1 MKWTYI
7 FSVMILFSCTSPQEK
22 IFIPKDIVIAHRGS
36 TYWTPEETE
45 AAYRWA
51 RNMGADYLEVDI
63 QRTKDGVLLA
73 LHDPS
78 LERTTNA
85 KKVFQDTNRCRASD
99 FTYEE
104 MMQLDAGVWF
114 NVAYPE
120 RARLG
125 YTPSLAKLK
134 ATDRVAVSFTKDG
147 KVSDSLVIQET
158 YIGGKQYVSTL
169 EDVIR
174 IAEGYCIARDSL
186 GNRLYKTERRN
197 GKLVYHFYY
206 VKDPKDSEDRPGVYI
221 ETKEPDLFPGVE
233 KDLFQ
238 HLQWLGWN
246 VLTKPVT
253 DTILYRNAKVRV
265 GKTSAKVILQTF
277 SPHSLKNLYAE
288 FKGRVPTTLLLWQG
302 DANMPH
308 NDSVSY
314 FENLKLAHDYGAQ
327 IIGPSIGGFPNN
339 YDDLLTEENFQW
351 IRGQGFII
359 HPYSFD
365 TEDQTKIYGKRC
377 DGMFTNRTD
386 LTSLYYYK
394 QGRRQKIVPRDAE
407 KVLSDLEY

>member
-1 MKWTYI
+1 
-7 FSVMILFSCTSPQEK
+7 
-22 IFIPKDIVIAHRGS
+22 
-36 TYWTPEETE
+36 
-45 AAYRWA
+45 
-51 RNMGADYLEVDI
+51 
-63 QRTKDGVLLA
+63 
-73 LHDPS
+73 
-78 LERTTNA
+78 
-85 KKVFQDTNRCRASD
+85 
-99 FTYEE
+99 
-104 MMQLDAGVWF
+104 
-114 NVAYPE
+114 
-120 RARLG
+120 
-125 YTPSLAKLK
+125 
-134 ATDRVAVSFTKDG
+134 
-147 KVSDSLVIQET
+147 
-158 YIGGKQYVSTL
+158 
-169 EDVIR
+169 
-174 IAEGYCIARDSL
+174 
-186 GNRLYKTERRN
+186 
-197 GKLVYHFYY
+197 
-206 VKDPKDSEDRPGVYI
+206 
-221 ETKEPDLFPGVE
+221 LFPGVE
-233 KDLFQ
+233 KDLFK

-246 VLTKPVT
+246 VLTKPVA
-253 DTILYRNAKVRV
+253 DTLLYRNAKVRV